1 MYREKFNHLK
11 GLDLLELFQKK
22 LVNFNISRHFP
33 PTGNNVFFM
42 VWVDLGMGLKSL
54 LPASAAA
61 APEIYISPSHWS
73 NKRRR
78 TFSSDRL
85 EPPDP
90 FVETFRKQITSC
102 GPRRVGLILRGVFLD
117 GVVVVGW

>member
-54 LPASAAA
+54 MPAAA
-61 APEIYISPSHWS
+61 TAPEIYFSPSHWARFQQTTT
-73 NKRRR
+73 N
-78 TFSSDRL
+78 L
-85 EPPDP
+85 
-90 FVETFRKQITSC
+90 
-102 GPRRVGLILRGVFLD
+102 LLL
-117 GVVVVGW
+117 